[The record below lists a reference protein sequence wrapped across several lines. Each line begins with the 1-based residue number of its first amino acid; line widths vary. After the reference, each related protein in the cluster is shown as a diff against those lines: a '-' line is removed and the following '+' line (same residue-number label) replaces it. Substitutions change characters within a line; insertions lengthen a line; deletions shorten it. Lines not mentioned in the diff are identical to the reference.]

1 MPPLLLFHAFPLD
14 SRMWDGVRAELS
26 AHVRLITP
34 DQRGFGRAPLGEAVP
49 SLDVVAADAI
59 ALLDSLAIE
68 RVVVGG
74 CSMGGYVA
82 MALLRH
88 APKRVA
94 GLLLVDTK
102 APADTEEAA
111 ANRLAM
117 AERAEREG
125 IVPWLAD
132 TMLPVLG
139 GTAVHGQVRG
149 WLEEQSP
156 KSVAWTQRAMA
167 ARPDSRD
174 TLRGVTVDTLVV
186 HGDADGLM
194 PVSLGEEMAELA
206 RGSLVVLPGVGHLPP
221 VEAPE
226 AFAAAVVPWLASLS

>member
-1 MPPLLLFHAFPLD
+1 MRPLLLFHAFPLD
-14 SRMWDGVRAELS
+14 SRMWDGVRDALS
-26 AHVRLITP
+26 GHVRLITP
-34 DQRGFGRAPLGEAVP
+34 DQRGFGGAPLGEAVS

-68 RVVVGG
+68 RAVVGG

-88 APKRVA
+88 APERVA

-111 ANRLAM
+111 SNRLAM

-139 GTAVHGQVRG
+139 SSAVHGQVRG

-174 TLRGVTVDTLVV
+174 TLRAAKVDTLVV
-186 HGDADGLM
+186 HGGADGLM
-194 PVSLGEEMAELA
+194 PVSLGEELA
-206 RGSLVVLPGVGHLPP
+206 DLTGGSLTVLPGVGHLPP

-226 AFAAAVVPWLASLS
+226 AFAAAVVPWLAST